1 MTSQPLDD
9 GIRRLLEFFFQLLDR
24 NGKILLVL
32 FAALTAMDDEADDEQ
47 EDGAEYDERAE
58 DFSNG
63 NDDRT
68 PPLSDVLETDVK
80 MHAAARIGG
89 KPLQKLDSLI
99 FTAVSAAPPVTAAPL
114 TPLALRVV
122 LDTRVC
128 ARLFLGA
135 YLLSGK
141 LCVLLLPDGLKAL
154 LDVDL
159 ILHVALD
166 IPCLV
171 GLREHHLHT
180 DRSDIHS
187 GTCLS

>member
-1 MTSQPLDD
+1 MEMMT
-9 GIRRLLEFFFQLLDR
+9 GRLP
-24 NGKILLVL
+24 
-32 FAALTAMDDEADDEQ
+32 
-47 EDGAEYDERAE
+47 Y
-58 DFSNG
+58 
-63 NDDRT
+63 
-68 PPLSDVLETDVK
+68 PYVLETDVK

-122 LDTRVC
+122 LYTRVC

-141 LCVLLLPDGLKAL
+141 LRVLLLPDGLKAL
-154 LDVDL
+154 LNIDL

-166 IPCLV
+166 VSCLI
-171 GLREHHLHT
+171 GLRKHHLHA
-180 DRSDIHS
+180 DRCNIH
-187 GTCLS
+187 GDTCLS